1 MTIQDKRAISGVNP
15 LNSAFVDP
23 LKFVKAFKDL
33 HFIMSYLQ
41 VCQETSPE
49 VSDEGTAPGP
59 SLEADPEIC
68 APVIHATITTSPP
81 DNDLLG
87 AVPFSIATESALFL
101 SEEPFPETFY
111 EESLCDAQ
119 PTYDFLPKD
128 CSDPEVAEAT
138 PEFVD
143 DIHPASEPLP
153 EIGPALGSTVEPVSE
168 LRPSSEPPVSSIVD
182 VTADVGHTHAVP
194 VLDVHAGVSSCSE
207 SSSSSLSLEN
217 NFSSAAETAYPET
230 PASSILEEKEFVTD
244 GEKHESISV
253 AREAGTV
260 CNYISLPSLS
270 SLSCC

>member
-1 MTIQDKRAISGVNP
+1 M
-15 LNSAFVDP
+15 
-23 LKFVKAFKDL
+23 
-33 HFIMSYLQ
+33 
-41 VCQETSPE
+41 
-49 VSDEGTAPGP
+49 SDEGAAPGP

-87 AVPFSIATESALFL
+87 AVPFSMATESALFL
-101 SEEPFPETFY
+101 SEEPFPEIFY
-111 EESLCDAQ
+111 EESLCDVQ
-119 PTYDFLPKD
+119 PTYDFLPKER
-128 CSDPEVAEAT
+128 SDPEVAI

-153 EIGPALGSTVEPVSE
+153 GIGPALGSTVEPISE
-168 LRPSSEPPVSSIVD
+168 LRPSSEPPVSSI
-182 VTADVGHTHAVP
+182 ADVGHTQAVP
-194 VLDVHAGVSSCSE
+194 VLDVHPGVSSCSE

-217 NFSSAAETAYPET
+217 HFGSAAETAYPET
-230 PASSILEEKEFVTD
+230 PASPILEEKELVTD
-244 GEKHESISV
+244 REKHESISV